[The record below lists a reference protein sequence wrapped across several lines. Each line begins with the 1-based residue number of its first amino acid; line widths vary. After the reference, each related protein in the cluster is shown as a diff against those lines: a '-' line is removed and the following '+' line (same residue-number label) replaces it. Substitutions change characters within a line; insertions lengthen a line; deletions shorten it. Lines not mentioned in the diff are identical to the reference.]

1 MLVCM
6 HIESESSN
14 CVEILIQKEDF
25 KEMCSLEATKKYMC
39 GPKGRQ
45 YICGYLGRTFLYNL
59 PFWIKILFNLD
70 TQTRYATRRAWVSCF
85 GSTEDRVMDVR
96 GQGSP

>member
-1 MLVCM
+1 MLVRM

-45 YICGYLGRTFLYNL
+45 YIYG
-59 PFWIKILFNLD
+59 
-70 TQTRYATRRAWVSCF
+70 
-85 GSTEDRVMDVR
+85 
-96 GQGSP
+96 